1 MNRYKFISLAQP
13 DANAILMI
21 GNRILIENSDAF
33 AYNRAN
39 ASAPT
44 PKLMRAN
51 GKTFDDCRILQREK
65 KQQMLLTYTHLR
77 RVELQAN

>member
-33 AYNRAN
+33 AYTTEQAH
-39 ASAPT
+39 AYAYAQT
-44 PKLMRAN
+44 QAN
-51 GKTFDDCRILQREK
+51 GNEHSMIVAFRQK
-65 KQQMLLTYTHLR
+65 K
-77 RVELQAN
+77 NSSKC